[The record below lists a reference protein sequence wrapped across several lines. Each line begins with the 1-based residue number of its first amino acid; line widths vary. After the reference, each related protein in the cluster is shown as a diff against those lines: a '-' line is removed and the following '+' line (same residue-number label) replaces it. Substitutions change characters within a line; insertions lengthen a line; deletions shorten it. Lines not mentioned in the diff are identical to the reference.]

1 MRSMRQR
8 AVHLAGALLMVAL
21 LTVPVAAS
29 AHTHRDLRAA
39 GSCATCIA
47 AHHSPGVVMPVVAAA
62 ASVVVTV
69 APPLP
74 SRGAWRRGVREEEP
88 MGRVPRRLGMAI
100 AVLALG
106 VATLPRGVRAQ
117 SEELRRELEAMR
129 KQLKQMQEQLE
140 KQQKVIDKLSAEKQ
154 APAAPPAVGA
164 AKAPGAK
171 TAEEAAADEERLK
184 REVTEHIMQ
193 RLRPQLAAANK
204 TFPSQFNPAIGLIV
218 DTVGS
223 YGSKTRGDFE
233 LRAAE
238 LGISASVD
246 PFARGYAI
254 ITGSNQGGF
263 DVEEAAIVTTSLP
276 YNLTAK
282 GGRFFADF
290 GRLSKFHDHDLP
302 FVNRPIVLDRYVG
315 GESQSDGVE
324 LNYLVPMRQY
334 LTLTGGWYNKMGAE
348 NERVDNTVSR
358 DLSQFTYLGRAATF
372 FSLTDANSVDLGG
385 SWAYTPEVKID
396 NGASRTLAGIDLT
409 YRYSPLSQAS
419 YRGLVWGTELLYNQ
433 EDRPVGGFPTTSA
446 AVATSLE
453 RALGV
458 PTLAAET
465 RGSPFTPADPT
476 SAAATPLVFKRRDS
490 TGLYTYLEARLTQR
504 YYPGFLFDY
513 AQDLDHVAGYTTAY
527 SPYLTMWLSEFN
539 RLRLQYTRLEQ
550 PGLHENEFFLQWT
563 VILGSHVHSFK
574 DR

>member
-1 MRSMRQR
+1 
-8 AVHLAGALLMVAL
+8 
-21 LTVPVAAS
+21 
-29 AHTHRDLRAA
+29 
-39 GSCATCIA
+39 
-47 AHHSPGVVMPVVAAA
+47 
-62 ASVVVTV
+62 
-69 APPLP
+69 
-74 SRGAWRRGVREEEP
+74 
-88 MGRVPRRLGMAI
+88 MGRVPRRVGMAI

-106 VATLPRGVRAQ
+106 VAALPCGVRAQ

-140 KQQKVIDKLSAEKQ
+140 RQQKLIDKLSAEKQ

-171 TAEEAAADEERLK
+171 TAEAVAADEERLK

-276 YNLTAK
+276 YNLTVK

-302 FVNRPIVLDRYVG
+302 FVNRPGVLDTYIG
-315 GESQSDGVE
+315 GESQSDGIEVNW
-324 LNYLVPMRQY
+324 LAPLDQY
-334 LTLTGGWYNKMGAE
+334 LTLTASIYNKVDAS
-348 NERVDNTVSR
+348 NTRLDNTYPR
-358 DLSQFTYLGRAATF
+358 GFSQFTYLGRAATF
-372 FSLTDANSVDLGG
+372 FSLTDANNLDLGT
-385 SWAYTPEVKID
+385 SLAYTPEVKLD
-396 NGASRTLAGIDLT
+396 NGAQRHL
-409 YRYSPLSQAS
+409 
-419 YRGLVWGTELLYNQ
+419 
-433 EDRPVGGFPTTSA
+433 A
-446 AVATSLE
+446 AV
-453 RALGV
+453 
-458 PTLAAET
+458 
-465 RGSPFTPADPT
+465 
-476 SAAATPLVFKRRDS
+476 
-490 TGLYTYLEARLTQR
+490 
-504 YYPGFLFDY
+504 
-513 AQDLDHVAGYTTAY
+513 DL
-527 SPYLTMWLSEFN
+527 
-539 RLRLQYTRLEQ
+539 
-550 PGLHENEFFLQWT
+550 
-563 VILGSHVHSFK
+563 
-574 DR
+574 

>member
-1 MRSMRQR
+1 MAKVPIR
-8 AVHLAGALLMVAL
+8 AGLALV
-21 LTVPVAAS
+21 
-29 AHTHRDLRAA
+29 
-39 GSCATCIA
+39 
-47 AHHSPGVVMPVVAAA
+47 
-62 ASVVVTV
+62 
-69 APPLP
+69 
-74 SRGAWRRGVREEEP
+74 
-88 MGRVPRRLGMAI
+88 
-100 AVLALG
+100 VLALAAVALPHG
-106 VATLPRGVRAQ
+106 VSAQ
-117 SEELRRELEAMR
+117 SEELRHELEAMR
-129 KQLKQMQEQLE
+129 QQLKQMQEQLK
-140 KQQKVIDKLSAEKQ
+140 KQQQLIDKLSAEKQ
-154 APAAPPAVGA
+154 APAAPA
-164 AKAPGAK
+164 APEAARAPGAE
-171 TAEEAAADEERLK
+171 TAEAAAADEERLK

-276 YNLTAK
+276 YNLTFK

-302 FVNRPIVLDRYVG
+302 FVNRPIVLDSYVG

-334 LTLTGGWYNKMGAE
+334 LTLTGGWYNKMGAG
-348 NERVDNTVSR
+348 NDRVDNTVSR

-385 SWAYTPEVKID
+385 SWAFTTEVKID

-458 PTLAAET
+458 ATPAAQT
-465 RGSPFTPADPT
+465 RGSPFALVDPT
-476 SAAATPLVFKRRDS
+476 SAAATPLVFKRRDR

-527 SPYLTMWLSEFN
+527 SPYLTVWLSEFQ

-563 VILGSHVHSFK
+563 VILGSHVHSFR

>member
-1 MRSMRQR
+1 
-8 AVHLAGALLMVAL
+8 
-21 LTVPVAAS
+21 
-29 AHTHRDLRAA
+29 
-39 GSCATCIA
+39 
-47 AHHSPGVVMPVVAAA
+47 
-62 ASVVVTV
+62 
-69 APPLP
+69 
-74 SRGAWRRGVREEEP
+74 
-88 MGRVPRRLGMAI
+88 MGRVPRRVGMAI

-106 VATLPRGVRAQ
+106 VAALPRGVRAQ

-140 KQQKVIDKLSAEKQ
+140 RQQKVIDKLSAEKQ

-254 ITGSNQGGF
+254 ITGRNQGGF

-276 YNLTAK
+276 YNLTFK

-302 FVNRPIVLDRYVG
+302 FVNRPIALNDYVG
-315 GESQSDGVE
+315 GESQADGAE
-324 LNYLVPMRQY
+324 LNYLLPTSQY
-334 LTLTGGWYNKMGAE
+334 VTLTAGAYNKMGAE
-348 NERVDNTVSR
+348 NTRVDNTVPR
-358 DLSQFTYLGRAATF
+358 DFSQFTYLGRAATF
-372 FSLTDANSVDLGG
+372 FSLTDANNLDLGTTL
-385 SWAYTPEVKID
+385 AYTPEVKMD
-396 NGASRTLAGIDLT
+396 NGAQRHLAALDLT
-409 YRYSPLSQAS
+409 YRY
-419 YRGLVWGTELLYNQ
+419 
-433 EDRPVGGFPTTSA
+433 
-446 AVATSLE
+446 
-453 RALGV
+453 
-458 PTLAAET
+458 
-465 RGSPFTPADPT
+465 
-476 SAAATPLVFKRRDS
+476 
-490 TGLYTYLEARLTQR
+490 
-504 YYPGFLFDY
+504 
-513 AQDLDHVAGYTTAY
+513 
-527 SPYLTMWLSEFN
+527 
-539 RLRLQYTRLEQ
+539 
-550 PGLHENEFFLQWT
+550 
-563 VILGSHVHSFK
+563 
-574 DR
+574 

>member
-1 MRSMRQR
+1 
-8 AVHLAGALLMVAL
+8 
-21 LTVPVAAS
+21 
-29 AHTHRDLRAA
+29 
-39 GSCATCIA
+39 
-47 AHHSPGVVMPVVAAA
+47 
-62 ASVVVTV
+62 
-69 APPLP
+69 
-74 SRGAWRRGVREEEP
+74 
-88 MGRVPRRLGMAI
+88 MGRVPRRVGMAI

-106 VATLPRGVRAQ
+106 VAALPRGVRAQ

-140 KQQKVIDKLSAEKQ
+140 KQQKLIDKLSAEKQ
-154 APAAPPAVGA
+154 APAAPPAV
-164 AKAPGAK
+164 
-171 TAEEAAADEERLK
+171 DEERLK

-276 YNLTAK
+276 YNLTFK

-302 FVNRPIVLDRYVG
+302 FVNRPIALDRYVG

-372 FSLTDANSVDLGG
+372 FNLSDANSVDLGG

-433 EDRPVGGFPTTSA
+433 EDRPVGGFPSSSA
-446 AVATSLE
+446 EAAATSL
-453 RALGV
+453 AHGLGV

-465 RGSPFTPADPT
+465 RGSPFALADPP
-476 SAAATPLVFKRRDS
+476 ATTAPLSFKRRDT

-527 SPYLTMWLSEFN
+527 SPYLTLWLSEFN

-550 PGLHENEFFLQWT
+550 PGLHENQFFLQWT